1 MAAVEG
7 DYKKALLKKDLKIIA
22 LLLELKINYYFP
34 ILF

>member
-7 DYKKALLKKDLKIIA
+7 DYKQALLKKDLKIIA
-22 LLLELKINYYFP
+22 LLPEFKINYYFP